1 MTIQFDFTPAHRILF
16 GAGKVSTVGEIAKA
30 FGRRAFVVRGG
41 GRAQPER
48 ITDALRQSGIEW
60 IEVEIQGEPSIDSVR
75 QTADRARETKCDLV
89 IAYGGGSVL
98 DTGKA
103 VSALLTNTGDL
114 LDYVEVVG
122 KSLPLT
128 NLAAPMIAVPTTA
141 GTGSEVTRNAV
152 MSVPEHRVKVSLRS
166 PLMLP
171 RVALVDPELT
181 HSVPP
186 NITAT
191 TGMDALTQGL
201 EPYVSNRANPM
212 TDLFCREGLAR
223 AGRSL
228 LRAYEAGNDRPA
240 REDMAW
246 ASLLG
251 GLALANAGLGAV
263 HGFAAPIGGMFAAP
277 HGAVCA
283 CLLPHVV
290 RVNLRAFAQRDPQ
303 HSALERYD
311 EIGRLLTGDSTAD
324 RATAADWLDSAVS
337 ALEIPPLRTYG
348 VQPTDFPAVIEG
360 AVRSSSMK
368 GNPIALREEEL
379 TEILLMAW

>member
-1 MTIQFDFTPAHRILF
+1 MQFDFTLANRILF
-16 GAGKVSTVGEIAKA
+16 GAGKVGTVGEIAKG
-30 FGRRAFVVRGG
+30 FGQRAFFVRGG

-48 ITDALRQSGIEW
+48 ITDALRASGVEW
-60 IEVEIQGEPSIDSVR
+60 TAVEIHGEPSIDTVR
-75 QTADRARETKCDLV
+75 QAAEQARAAKCDLV

-98 DTGKA
+98 DAGKA
-103 VSALLTNTGDL
+103 VSALLTNTGEL

-122 KSLPLT
+122 KNLPLK
-128 NLAAPMIAVPTTA
+128 NLSAPMIAVPTTA

-152 MSVPEHRVKVSLRS
+152 LSVPEQRVKVSLRS

-181 HSVPP
+181 HSVPQS
-186 NITAT
+186 ITAA
-191 TGMDALTQGL
+191 TGMDALTQVL

-212 TDLFCREGLAR
+212 TDLFCREGLTR

-228 LRAYEAGNDRPA
+228 LRTYEAGDDRQA
-240 REDMAW
+240 RADMAW

-263 HGFAAPIGGMFAAP
+263 HGFAAPIGGMFDAP

-283 CLLPHVV
+283 CLLPYTV
-290 RVNLRAFAQRDPQ
+290 RVNLRALAQRDPQ

-311 EIGRLLTGDSTAD
+311 EIGRLLTGDPKAD
-324 RATAADWLDSAVS
+324 RTAAAVWLENAVA

-348 VQPTDFPAVIEG
+348 VQPSDFPAIIAG
-360 AVRSSSMK
+360 SVRSSSMK

-379 TEILLMAW
+379 TEILHLAW